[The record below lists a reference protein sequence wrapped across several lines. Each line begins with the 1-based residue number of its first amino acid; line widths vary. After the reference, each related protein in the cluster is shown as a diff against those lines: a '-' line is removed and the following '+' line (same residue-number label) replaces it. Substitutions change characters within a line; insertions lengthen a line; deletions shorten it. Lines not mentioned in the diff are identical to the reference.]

1 MNKMKRVILITDGD
15 AYAKRTI
22 DYLAH
27 KIGGTSLSYLAD
39 NPMTADESAIKA
51 AIQAAPQEPVYVL
64 LDDGGVPGVGS
75 GEKILQSIAADPE
88 INIIGALAV
97 AAHTQNREWS
107 RVSFSIDQDGEL
119 QPFGVD
125 KEGVITDEL
134 GRINGDTI
142 YLLDQLDLPIV
153 VAIGDI
159 GKMRGKDRIEIGS
172 PITAQALRIILER
185 EGTNHG

>member
-1 MNKMKRVILITDGD
+1 MKRVILITDGD

-22 DYLAH
+22 DYLAK

-39 NPMTADESAIKA
+39 NPMTVEAKAMVEAIHA
-51 AIQAAPQEPVYVL
+51 AEAEPVYVL

-75 GEKILQSIAADPE
+75 GEMLLQTISDDPE
-88 INIIGALAV
+88 INVIGALAV

-107 RVSFSIDQDGEL
+107 RVNFSIDQDGEL

-125 KEGVITDEL
+125 KEGVITEEI
-134 GRINGDTI
+134 GRINGDTV
-142 YLLDQLDLPIV
+142 YLLDQLDIPLV

-159 GKMRGKDRIEIGS
+159 GKMHGKDAIEIGS
-172 PITAQALRIILER
+172 PITEQALRIILER
-185 EGTNHG
+185 EGSRNG

>member
-1 MNKMKRVILITDGD
+1 MKRVILITDGD

-22 DYLAH
+22 DYLAS

-39 NPMTADESAIKA
+39 NPMTVEAKTMVDAIHA
-51 AIQAAPQEPVYVL
+51 AEAEPVYVL

-75 GEKILQSIAADPE
+75 GEILLQTIADDPD
-88 INIIGALAV
+88 INVIGALAV

-125 KEGVITDEL
+125 KEGVITEEI
-134 GRINGDTI
+134 GRINGDTV
-142 YLLDQLDLPIV
+142 YLLDQLDLPLV

-159 GKMRGKDRIEIGS
+159 GKMHGKDAIEIGS
-172 PITAQALRIILER
+172 PITEQALRIILER
-185 EGTNHG
+185 EGSRNG